1 MPLTLVISQHTA
13 RIAPWVEM
21 TRLFNLSHF
30 EHFVISNAVV
40 RSLLR
45 LLFHLTIPP
54 LKPESLLVSWWQ
66 GRLNLCHLE
75 CSAEIS
81 ITVAFPPCYSSAQ
94 ARIALWVE
102 MTRSID
108 LCHLVHFVISNA
120 VVRSLLRLH
129 FHLRSPPLTTRS
141 LLGSRWQSLFNP
153 TILIPLSS
161 RTQWWDLYY
170 VCFST
175 LRSSL
180 TARIALGVEMT
191 KLRKTKFKRL
201 ARCVRDSSGNPFL
214 LTCNGVEG

>member
-1 MPLTLVISQHTA
+1 MLCHLERSGEISITFAFQPCYSSAHA

-45 LLFHLTIPP
+45 LLFNLTIPP

-129 FHLRSPPLTTRS
+129 FHLRSPPHNQISPWVEMTKL
-141 LLGSRWQSLFNP
+141 
-153 TILIPLSS
+153 ILIPLSS

-180 TARIALGVEMT
+180 TARIAPWG
-191 KLRKTKFKRL
+191 
-201 ARCVRDSSGNPFL
+201 RDDKAS
-214 LTCNGVEG
+214 EDKI